1 MGVGVPEAIHRT
13 KRNNRSKGS
22 HVLSSCKGI
31 IGLELRGE
39 LTSSEQGE
47 DVNILLTARLEQ
59 QIYNPPVKLL
69 EKGTQEPQA
78 IPVTM
83 EQ

>member
-1 MGVGVPEAIHRT
+1 MS
-13 KRNNRSKGS
+13 N
-22 HVLSSCKGI
+22 CKGI

-39 LTSSEQGE
+39 LTSREQGE
-47 DVNILLTARLEQ
+47 DVNILLTARQEQ
-59 QIYNPPVKLL
+59 QIYNPPLKLL
-69 EKGTQEPQA
+69 ERGTQEPQA